1 MIHTTI
7 IISVVAVANTSTFAY
22 FLRQAK
28 KRNPT
33 HFCCH
38 VDPATTSDREKRVL
52 HPPNKKVRKASVRSW
67 YSAGKEKRR
76 GVVWGT
82 LKKGATKGRK
92 KITVQSVI
100 DPKVQMARPPLRI
113 ICWCA

>member
-28 KRNPT
+28 KKRNPK

-38 VDPATTSDREKRVL
+38 VDPATTSSREERVL
-52 HPPNKKVRKASVRSW
+52 HPPNEKVRKASARSR

-76 GVVWGT
+76 GKYCGERS
-82 LKKGATKGRK
+82 KKARRKEGR
-92 KITVQSVI
+92 
-100 DPKVQMARPPLRI
+100 R
-113 ICWCA
+113 